1 MTKWE
6 GFYQNGFKRRIASH
20 QIKYAECFRIP
31 ENPKIFVSAAIEN
44 ALFTKRIGKYLI
56 GAFTLRYIAD
66 CHRRCFSARMLI
78 TLFPIISELSVK
90 IIGFSFISLILGKK

>member
-44 ALFTKRIGKYLI
+44 ALFTKRIRE
-56 GAFTLRYIAD
+56 LR
-66 CHRRCFSARMLI
+66 
-78 TLFPIISELSVK
+78 
-90 IIGFSFISLILGKK
+90 